1 MNVNVYCVADQIDAT
16 RDIHKPQ
23 IPICGNDKI
32 KYNIRVLS
40 VFGVIIAPIANINKN
55 APMEIIWNVVLILP
69 IEKRALGTGISI
81 FCVPRNSRRPDM

>member
-1 MNVNVYCVADQIDAT
+1 MRIARIFTYFIFFNFSMNVNVYCVADQIDAT

-55 APMEIIWNVVLILP
+55 APMEII
-69 IEKRALGTGISI
+69 
-81 FCVPRNSRRPDM
+81 